1 MIGLTIAAV
10 VLAWFAGFGMCYGL
24 MQSAGEDR
32 AIGKWIGR
40 FCALASVVFTIL
52 ALRLKP

>member
-1 MIGLTIAAV
+1 MTGLTIVAV
-10 VLAWFAGFGMCYGL
+10 VLAWFSGFGMCYGAL
-24 MQSAGEDR
+24 KAAGEDR
-32 AIGKWIGR
+32 EMGKWIGR